1 MGRKPERDP
10 DVAPLVVKAF
20 ETKARYYICAH
31 HNKQADLCPEAGPIP
46 ADAVEEET
54 LRTLLNHVLAAER
67 LQALFQWTNDSL
79 NSGLDELELRIDKI
93 QSELVEAERLALKM
107 ARNFGTM
114 ETPSRTAERLLREQD
129 ALVQRL
135 QIELAELE
143 QEMANSRVEASPEEI
158 EKYVGWA
165 RGLIDSGEFFDLRE
179 VCEQLCSRVVMGRD
193 ECQLEV
199 HFPAL

>member
-31 HNKQADLCPEAGPIP
+31 HNKQAGLCPEAGPIP

-79 NSGLDELELRIDKI
+79 NSGLDELELRI
-93 QSELVEAERLALKM
+93 ELV
-107 ARNFGTM
+107 
-114 ETPSRTAERLLREQD
+114 
-129 ALVQRL
+129 
-135 QIELAELE
+135 ELE

-165 RGLIDSGEFFDLRE
+165 RGLIDGGEFFDLRE

-193 ECQLEV
+193 ECQFEV